1 MWHVLAPH
9 RMNDTFAAGFN
20 RRSLD
25 GLLSL
30 YEPDAHFK
38 GVIEGPVHQGLDAI
52 REQLQGL
59 LSIPGTMRAVNN
71 FCIQQ
76 GDLAILRADWRISA
90 DDGSVIASGSSAE
103 LVRRQPDGRWLYVI
117 DHAVGAAMPR
127 VD

>member
-1 MWHVLAPH
+1 MLQVREPTL
-9 RMNDTFAAGFN
+9 MNETFAAGFN

-30 YEPDAHFK
+30 YEADAQFK
-38 GVIEGPVHQGLDAI
+38 GEMGGPVHQGLEAI

-59 LSIPGTMRAVNN
+59 LSLPGTMRAVNN
-71 FCIQQ
+71 FCIRQ
-76 GDLAILRADWRISA
+76 GELAILRADWRIQA
-90 DDGSVIASGSSAE
+90 DDGRLIASGSSAE

-117 DHAVGAAMPR
+117 DHAVGATMPR